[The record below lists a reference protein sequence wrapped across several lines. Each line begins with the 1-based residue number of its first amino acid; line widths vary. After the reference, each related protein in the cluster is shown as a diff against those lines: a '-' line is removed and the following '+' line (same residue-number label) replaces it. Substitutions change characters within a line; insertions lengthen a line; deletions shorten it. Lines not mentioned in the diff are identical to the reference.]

1 MHRALHSPAP
11 CRRSAVTSLC
21 RFARQHPILWDQRLC
36 GRGVLY
42 GNNFSETIE
51 KVSEVAEMEW
61 WIFIPAYDEPRVITG
76 QGTIGLAILENLY
89 DADNVIVAVALL

>member
-1 MHRALHSPAP
+1 
-11 CRRSAVTSLC
+11 
-21 RFARQHPILWDQRLC
+21 
-36 GRGVLY
+36 
-42 GNNFSETIE
+42 
-51 KVSEVAEMEW
+51 MEW